1 VTIYPNAISKTTPN
15 FWFRDIW
22 ILRIRGIGRVVIKI
36 SINTLRTPPPNKGI
50 FGLIQCAEMGS
61 GNVQKALIGLILV
74 SYFVGTN
81 EYVRGVLT
89 GIEMHSLEKIP
100 TILLY

>member
-1 VTIYPNAISKTTPN
+1 
-15 FWFRDIW
+15 
-22 ILRIRGIGRVVIKI
+22 VIKI

-50 FGLIQCAEMGS
+50 FGLIQCAETGS

-81 EYVRGVLT
+81 EYVVLT